1 MSNRLKWLV
10 ALVFLAFVIA
20 IPQFVRNSYYMHLMI
35 LVMMNSVLAMTF
47 ILVLRTGL
55 INMSVAAF
63 WGIGAYSSGMLAAKA
78 GLSFWVALPASLAIA
93 ALVGLIIG
101 VVLVRNAGLGFVIP
115 SLLFAFIVPLIF
127 GTFSVFGGYVGLIGI
142 PAPSTIPLPFGG
154 HLVFGSERSYYY
166 LLLVFAI
173 VVVIAFLAL
182 YRAWTGRAWRA
193 LGLSSDLAE
202 SVGISPFRYRLL
214 AFVIASVAA
223 ALMGIFFAQY
233 STNIAP
239 DSYGPFKAI
248 YVQMYAI
255 LGGVGSPIVGPLI
268 GAGILTLIPEALR
281 VTGGFAPILVGALI
295 ILILVFLPQGVL
307 GFFRGRTFRDIPEEI
322 LLALGRGRASQGG
335 GPKSVPKVE
344 AELLV
349 RQPKD
354 EL

>member
-1 MSNRLKWLV
+1 MSRRLTWLA
-10 ALVFLAFVIA
+10 ALVFLAVVIA
-20 IPQFVRNSYYMHLMI
+20 LPQFVHNSYYMHLMI

-47 ILVLRTGL
+47 ILILRTGL

-78 GLSFWVALPASLAIA
+78 GLSFWVALPASLVIA
-93 ALVGLIIG
+93 ALVALIIG
-101 VVLVRNAGLGFVIP
+101 LVLVRNAGLGFIIP

-127 GTFSVFGGYVGLIGI
+127 GTFPVFGGYVGLIGI
-142 PAPSTIPLPFGG
+142 PAPSPIPLPGGG
-154 HLVFGSERSYYY
+154 HIVFGSERSYYY

-173 VVVIAFLAL
+173 VIIVAFLAL

-202 SVGISPFRYRLL
+202 SVGISPFRFRLL

-255 LGGVGSPIVGPLI
+255 LGGVGSPIIGPII

-281 VTGGFAPILVGALI
+281 VTGRFSPMIVGALI
-295 ILILVFLPQGVL
+295 IAILAFLPQGVL
-307 GFFRGRTFRDIPEEI
+307 GFFRGQRLREMPAEI
-322 LLALGRGRASQGG
+322 LLALGGRRLPDRRKPEPQ
-335 GPKSVPKVE
+335 PE
-344 AELLV
+344 AETELV
-349 RQPKD
+349 IPQGED
-354 EL
+354 ES